1 LDDHILRVTAG
12 NGGALAFIAT
22 TRLTVDTAATL
33 HRTSPVATAALG
45 RLLTAAAVMGTA
57 LKNDGDLLT
66 LQIKGDG
73 TAGGLVATSDRLARV
88 KGYPLNGGAE
98 LPLKPDGKLD
108 VAGALGRGSLY
119 VIKDMGL
126 KEPYVGISPLVSG
139 EIAEDLAYYFATS
152 EQIPSAVGLGV
163 LVDTNRS
170 VRQAGGFFV
179 QLLPGADNAL
189 IDNIERSV
197 KRMGMVTS
205 FYDAGNTT
213 YDMAG
218 YLFKDIGYNVNEK
231 IPVSYYCNCSRERV
245 EKALFSLGKD
255 ELVKI
260 LAEDKRTSLHC
271 HFCQKD
277 YCFDERALRS
287 IINGL

>member
-22 TRLTVDTAATL
+22 TRQTVDTAAIL

-45 RLLTAAAVMGTA
+45 RLLTAAAMMGVM
-57 LKNDGDLLT
+57 LKNDEDLLT
-66 LQIKGDG
+66 LQIKSDG
-73 TAGGLVATSDRLARV
+73 PVGGLVATSDRFARV
-88 KGYPLNGGAE
+88 KGYPFNGDID
-98 LPLKPDGKLD
+98 LSLKPDGKLD
-108 VAGALGRGSLY
+108 VAGALGQGSLY

-126 KEPYVGISPLVSG
+126 KEPYVGTSPLVSG

-163 LVDTNRS
+163 LVDRDRS
-170 VRQAGGFFV
+170 VRQAGGFII
-179 QLLPGADNAL
+179 QLLPGTDVNL

-197 KRMGMVTS
+197 KKIGMVTS

-213 YDMAG
+213 RGMADF
-218 YLFKDIGYNVNEK
+218 LFKDIGYIVNET
-231 IPVSYYCNCSRERV
+231 IPAEYYCNCGRERV
-245 EKALFSLGKD
+245 EKALISLGKD
-255 ELVKI
+255 ELIKI
-260 LAEDKRTSLHC
+260 LIEDKKTSLHC

-277 YCFDERALRS
+277 YLFNERELQS
-287 IINGL
+287 IINKL